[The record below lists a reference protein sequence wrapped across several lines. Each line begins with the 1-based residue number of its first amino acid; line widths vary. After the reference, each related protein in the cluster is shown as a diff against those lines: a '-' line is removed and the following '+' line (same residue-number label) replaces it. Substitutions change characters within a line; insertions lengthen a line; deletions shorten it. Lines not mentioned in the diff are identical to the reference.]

1 VTVRRRAIFL
11 DVDGTII
18 DHSERLAPSVIAA
31 VRGAR
36 AQGHLVFLC
45 TGRARAEISTRIT
58 DIGFDGAITAGGGYA
73 EFRDQL
79 IAEHAMPPELLSD
92 AVGFFERER
101 IEYILQAF
109 DAVYPS
115 VGLTDRLRHLIGEE
129 LGDWGLTSSSVPPD
143 LGSIPSIAKL
153 TFFGE
158 GPTTFARVR
167 DALAPGLHVLTGTM
181 PYLGE
186 TGGEVSPP
194 GMNKGVAIAEI
205 LAAVGLSP
213 DDAVA
218 IGDSANDIEMLTL
231 VGLGIAMGNA
241 DGTVKAVADEVT
253 TAVDDDGVWNA
264 FVRHGLVAPEQSGL
278 DGPLRGRADVT

>member
-1 VTVRRRAIFL
+1 MTVRRRAIFL

-18 DHSERLAPSVIAA
+18 DHTERLAPSVIDA

-36 AQGHLVFLC
+36 AEGHLVFLC
-45 TGRARAEISTRIT
+45 TGRARAEISARIT

-73 EFRDQL
+73 ELRGEL
-79 IAEHAMPPELLSD
+79 IAEHAMPRELLGT
-92 AVGFFERER
+92 AVEFFERER

-115 VGLTDRLRHLIGEE
+115 VGLTDRLRHLIGDE
-129 LGDWGLTSSSVPPD
+129 LGDWGLTSSSVRPD

-158 GPTTFARVR
+158 DPTTFARVR

-194 GMNKGVAIAEI
+194 GINKGVAISEI
-205 LAAVGLSP
+205 LAAVGLGP

-241 DGTVKAVADEVT
+241 DGNVKAVADEVT
-253 TAVDDDGVWNA
+253 TGVDDDGVWNA
-264 FVRHGLVAPEQSGL
+264 FVRHGLVG
-278 DGPLRGRADVT
+278 

>member
-1 VTVRRRAIFL
+1 MTARRRAIFL

-18 DHSERLAPSVIAA
+18 DHSERLAPSVVDA

-36 AQGHLVFLC
+36 GAGHLVFLC
-45 TGRARAEISTRIT
+45 TGRARAEISDRIT
-58 DIGFDGAITAGGGYA
+58 SIGFDGAITAGGGYA
-73 EFRDQL
+73 ELGGEL
-79 IAEHAMPPELLSD
+79 IAEHAMPQHLLRD

-101 IEYILQAF
+101 VEYILQAF

-115 VGLTDRLRHLIGEE
+115 VGLTDRLRTLIGDE
-129 LGDWGLTSSSVPPD
+129 LGDWGLTSSTVRPD
-143 LGSIPSIAKL
+143 LDSIPSIAKL

-158 GPTTFARVR
+158 EPTTFARVR
-167 DALAPGLHVLTGTM
+167 DALSPGLHVLTGTM

-186 TGGEVSPP
+186 AGGEVSPH

-205 LAAVGLSP
+205 LAAIDLSP

-241 DGTVKAVADEVT
+241 DGNVKAVADEVT
-253 TAVDDDGVWNA
+253 TGVDDDGVWNA
-264 FVRHGLVAPEQSGL
+264 FVRHGLL
-278 DGPLRGRADVT
+278 GRR

>member
-1 VTVRRRAIFL
+1 MLGVVRAIFL

-36 AQGHLVFLC
+36 AAGHLVFIC
-45 TGRARAEISTRIT
+45 TGRARAEISSPIT

-73 EFRDQL
+73 ELRGEL
-79 IAEHAMPPELLSD
+79 IAEHAMPRDLLRT
-92 AVGFFERER
+92 AVDFFERER
-101 IEYILQAF
+101 IEYILQSF

-129 LGDWGLTSSSVPPD
+129 LGDWGLTSSTVRPD
-143 LGSIPSIAKL
+143 LDSIPSVAKL

-158 GPTTFARVR
+158 DPTTFARVR
-167 DALAPGLHVLTGTM
+167 DALTPGLHVLTGTM

-186 TGGEVSPP
+186 AGGEVSGP
-194 GMNKGVAIAEI
+194 GMNKGVAIREV
-205 LAAVGLSP
+205 LAALELTP

-218 IGDSANDIEMLTL
+218 IGDSSNDIEMLTL

-241 DGTVKAVADEVT
+241 DGSVKAVADEVT
-253 TAVDDDGVWNA
+253 TGVDEDGVWNA
-264 FVRHGLVAPEQSGL
+264 FVRHGLLG
-278 DGPLRGRADVT
+278 